1 MRYVPYGSTERY
13 SVYSEAQPNE
23 DQVTRK
29 GMLINAREIPLDE
42 DWVYFEAIKP
52 NNKSSVHSYLRH
64 KCYPQKLSGV
74 NSHLAITSCNNCEEE
89 ASKEIIDKATVLM
102 KMRIL

>member
-1 MRYVPYGSTERY
+1 M
-13 SVYSEAQPNE
+13 
-23 DQVTRK
+23 TRK

-74 NSHLAITSCNNCEEE
+74 NSHLANSHLAITSCNNCEEE